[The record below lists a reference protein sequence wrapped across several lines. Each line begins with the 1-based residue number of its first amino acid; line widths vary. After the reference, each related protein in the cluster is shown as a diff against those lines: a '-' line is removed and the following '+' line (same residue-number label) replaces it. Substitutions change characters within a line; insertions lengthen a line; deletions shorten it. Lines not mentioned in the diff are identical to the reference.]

1 MKDSTVNDST
11 AENGAPAN
19 SAPAAS
25 TVTSFVTV
33 GAAGAAPAE
42 RRFQAALASVAAA
55 QKPGSGVPAY
65 TRWVNRRLAR
75 FAAAAAYAAGWSAN
89 AVTAASAL
97 LSLAAIVLMVSVPPD
112 PVLGLL
118 VGLLF
123 AAGYVLDS
131 ADGQVARLGRTGS
144 PAGEWLDHV
153 VDSVRTPAIHLAV
166 FVGLALQSDSLSL
179 TDSPNSNQWALAV
192 ALLYCLVSTGQFMSQ
207 ILAEQLSGA
216 TVPSS
221 SSAGI
226 RQSVLL
232 IPTDMGALCWIF
244 VLWGLPHIF
253 VWAYLAMFL
262 VNAAHALVSM
272 RRKYQKLR
280 RSAPTRRVA

>member
-1 MKDSTVNDST
+1 
-11 AENGAPAN
+11 
-19 SAPAAS
+19 
-25 TVTSFVTV
+25 
-33 GAAGAAPAE
+33 
-42 RRFQAALASVAAA
+42 
-55 QKPGSGVPAY
+55 
-65 TRWVNRRLAR
+65 
-75 FAAAAAYAAGWSAN
+75 
-89 AVTAASAL
+89 
-97 LSLAAIVLMVSVPPD
+97 MVSVPPD
-112 PVLGLL
+112 PGSGLL
-118 VGLLF
+118 VGLLL

-179 TDSPNSNQWALAV
+179 LGSPNSGQWPLAV

-216 TVPSS
+216 AVPSS

-262 VNAAHALVSM
+262 LNSAHTLVSM
-272 RRKYQKLR
+272 RRKYQKLG
-280 RSAPTRRVA
+280 RSAPMRRVA